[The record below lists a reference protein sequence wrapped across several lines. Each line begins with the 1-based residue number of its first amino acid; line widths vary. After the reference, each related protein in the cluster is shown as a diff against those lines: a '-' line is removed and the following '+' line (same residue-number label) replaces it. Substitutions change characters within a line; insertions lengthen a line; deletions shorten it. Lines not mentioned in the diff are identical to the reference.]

1 MNRVNREGESEL
13 DLGRGKNYVLKEE
26 QKVEVNRKTTRK
38 AAIRKD
44 KCPLFQTSVRQKG
57 CN

>member
-1 MNRVNREGESEL
+1 MNMSELKGESEL
-13 DLGRGKNYVLKEE
+13 DLGRGKDYVLKEQQE
-26 QKVEVNRKTTRK
+26 SGVSRKTKRK

-44 KCPLFQTSVRQKG
+44 KCPLFQTSVQQKG

>member
-1 MNRVNREGESEL
+1 MSELKGESEL
-13 DLGRGKNYVLKEE
+13 DLGRGKDYVLKEQQE
-26 QKVEVNRKTTRK
+26 SGVSRKTKRK

-44 KCPLFQTSVRQKG
+44 KCPLFQTSVQQKG